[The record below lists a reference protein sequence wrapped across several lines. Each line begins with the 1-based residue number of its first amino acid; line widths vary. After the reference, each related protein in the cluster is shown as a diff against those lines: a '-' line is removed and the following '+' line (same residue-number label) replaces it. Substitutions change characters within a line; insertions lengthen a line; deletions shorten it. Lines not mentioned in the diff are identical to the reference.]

1 MSTCK
6 AIKAL
11 ALKGWSGRRIARE
24 PAANRETVA
33 RYLGSS
39 NPAISPLGSRSGRRS
54 LCEVHLTEITL
65 AIEQGLSAQRIYQDL
80 VTGHA
85 FSGSHTSVKR
95 FVYCR
100 RASQKLPFRRWESEP
115 GEEA

>member
-24 PAANRETVA
+24 LAANRETVA

-65 AIEQGLSAQRIYQDL
+65 AIVQGLSAQRIYQNL
-80 VTGHA
+80 VTSHA
-85 FSGSHTSVKR
+85 FAGSQHRSETHVN
-95 FVYCR
+95 
-100 RASQKLPFRRWESEP
+100 LPV
-115 GEEA
+115 